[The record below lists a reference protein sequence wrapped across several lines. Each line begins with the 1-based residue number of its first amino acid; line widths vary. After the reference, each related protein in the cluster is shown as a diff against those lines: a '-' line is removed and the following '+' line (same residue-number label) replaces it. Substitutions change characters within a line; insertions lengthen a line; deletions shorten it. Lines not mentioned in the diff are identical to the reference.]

1 MAGGQEFKQGMESAS
16 KPRGGSNGG
25 GGRSRGGGA
34 GADGPQLM
42 GAGAWDRQVGRE
54 TAQKDNAAIQGS
66 NSASNLADY
75 INVSKSATQGNNDF
89 SIDNANKY
97 VNSARDQSKTN
108 KADNAGFSDKR
119 REDNVNFAN
128 KQMDNNME
136 RNEGF
141 AMGTTNNF
149 INNAKEHREDNTA
162 KATAF
167 ADRTVD
173 KYIQKNK
180 DNQAINVGAMDKQVR
195 SAPIT
200 DNAYSTVQGKNT
212 YGDMYAYSRKE
223 LPAFNMPTPQQ
234 GVEKPDFQG
243 MYNQTKKDLDN
254 YKV

>member
-1 MAGGQEFKQGMESAS
+1 MSQQRMAGSQGFKSGMKKA
-16 KPRGGSNGG
+16 
-25 GGRSRGGGA
+25 A
-34 GADGPQLM
+34 GGPQLI
-42 GAGAWDRQVGRE
+42 GADAWDRQVGRE
-54 TAQKDNAAIQGS
+54 SQQFDNAAVSGS
-66 NSASNLADY
+66 RGAENIAAY
-75 INVSKSATQGNNDF
+75 ANVSKSATQANGNF

-97 VNSARDQSKTN
+97 VNNSRDQSKIN
-108 KADNAGFSDKR
+108 KKDNEGFSNER
-119 REDNVNFAN
+119 VTNNVNYAN

-149 INNAKEHREDNTA
+149 INNAKDHREDNTA

-180 DNQAINVGAMDKQVR
+180 DTQAINVGAMDKQVR

-200 DNAYSTVQGKNT
+200 DNAYGTLQGKNT
-212 YGDMYAYSRKE
+212 YGDMYAYGRKE
-223 LPAFNMPTPQQ
+223 LPEFKMGQPMTGTKQ
-234 GVEKPDFQG
+234 PDFQG
-243 MYNQTKKDLDN
+243 MYNQTKKDLDD

>member
-1 MAGGQEFKQGMESAS
+1 MAGGQDFQKGMQNAS
-16 KPRGGSNGG
+16 KPRGG
-25 GGRSRGGGA
+25 RA
-34 GADGPQLM
+34 GGPQLI
-42 GAGAWDRQVGRE
+42 GAGAWDRQVERE
-54 TAQKDNAAIQGS
+54 SAQKNNAAVQGS
-66 NSASNLADY
+66 TGAANLADY
-75 INVSKSATQGNNDF
+75 INVSKSATQGNKNF

-97 VNSARDQSKTN
+97 VNNSRDQSKIN

-119 REDNVNFAN
+119 REDNVDFAN

-149 INNAKEHREDNTA
+149 INNAKEHREDNTE

-180 DNQAINVGAMDKQVR
+180 DTQAINVPGMDKVVR
-195 SAPIT
+195 SAPIN
-200 DNAYSTVQGKNT
+200 DRAYGTVQSKNT
-212 YGDMYAYSRKE
+212 YGDMYSYSRKE
-223 LPAFNMPTPQQ
+223 LPAWQRGESMKAT
-234 GVEKPDFQG
+234 ETPDFKG
-243 MYNQTKKDLDN
+243 LYDQTKKDLDD

>member
-1 MAGGQEFKQGMESAS
+1 MSQQRMAGSDQFKAGMNQAAKGPGNKSYKTDGQHLK
-16 KPRGGSNGG
+16 
-25 GGRSRGGGA
+25 
-34 GADGPQLM
+34 
-42 GAGAWDRQVGRE
+42 GAGAWDRQVSRE
-54 TAQKDNAAIQGS
+54 TAQKDNAALTGS
-66 NSASNLADY
+66 TGASNLADY

-97 VNSARDQSKTN
+97 VNSSRDQGKIN
-108 KADNAGFSDKR
+108 KSDNEGFSSAR
-119 REDNVNFAN
+119 REENVNYAN

-149 INNAKEHREDNTA
+149 INNAKDHREDNTE

-180 DNQAINVGAMDKQVR
+180 DTQAINVGAMDQQVR

-212 YGDMYAYSRKE
+212 FGDMYSYSRKE
-223 LPAFNMPTPQQ
+223 LPAWQSGSPMKAT
-234 GVEKPDFQG
+234 EKPDFQG
-243 MYNQTKKDLDN
+243 LYNQTKDDLDK